1 MKPVHMKPTHEILD
15 TLRFVDGLIPV
26 VVQDTVSKEILMVA
40 WMNRTALEKTL
51 ETGQT
56 HFWSR
61 SRGRLWHK
69 GETSGHFQAVCA
81 IDADCDY
88 DTLRVEVHQTGVACH
103 TGERSCFFHSLQVR
117 EGTSQPSPL
126 PALRPLDA
134 LGKTIAARKA
144 APSSDSYTS
153 RLMEG
158 GIDAILKKVAE
169 EAGEVIVSSKNND
182 PKAIVH
188 EAADL
193 VYHLLVTLAYHNLT
207 LADVEAELHAR
218 TRQSGLAEKQ
228 ARKKTSK

>member
-1 MKPVHMKPTHEILD
+1 MKPTQKILD
-15 TLRFVDGLIPV
+15 ALRFVDGLIPA
-26 VVQDTVSKEILMVA
+26 VVQDAVSKEILMVA

-69 GETSGHFQAVCA
+69 GETSGHFQTVCS

-88 DTLRVEVHQTGVACH
+88 DTLRVEVHQAGVACH
-103 TGERSCFFHSLQVR
+103 TGERSCFFHSLHVR
-117 EGTSQPSPL
+117 GEVSQPPAP

-134 LGKTIAARKA
+134 LEKTIAARKA
-144 APSSDSYTS
+144 ASSSDSYTS
-153 RLMEG
+153 RLMKE

-169 EAGEVIVSSKNND
+169 EAGELIISAKNND
-182 PKAIVH
+182 PQAIVH

-193 VYHLLVTLAYHNLT
+193 IYHLMVALAHHNLT
-207 LADVEAELHAR
+207 LADVEGELQAR
-218 TRQSGLAEKQ
+218 TGQSGLSEKQ
-228 ARKKTSK
+228 ARKNATKRK